1 MAKQYDSR
9 PAMALDDDKAYRAT
23 IALEKG
29 GGIVLDLHPEAAPE
43 TVNSFVFLAREGYYD
58 GVTFHR
64 VIPGFVAQGGDPTGT
79 GSGGPG
85 YTLPD
90 EVSERTHE
98 AGVISMAK
106 TAEPNSAGSQFYL
119 TLAKAPHLD
128 GTYTVFGTVREG
140 MDVVLGITPR
150 EPTPGAEP
158 GDAIRTISI
167 EELAAPP

>member
-1 MAKQYDSR
+1 MAKQYDAR
-9 PAMALDDDKAYRAT
+9 PAMALDDGNTYRAT

-29 GGIVLDLHPEAAPE
+29 GDIVLDLHPDIAPE

-90 EVSERTHE
+90 EVNDHLHE

-150 EPTPGAEP
+150 EPTPGADP

-167 EELAAPP
+167 EELPAPS